1 MRRFF
6 AARIEDGIAYFDA
19 QESAH
24 MRKVLRMTEGMQI
37 IVPEGRG
44 EWLAEI
50 TEMGA
55 EAQAKLLEW
64 QGCKAEPNKKITLYL
79 AYTKSDKME
88 LVVQKAVELGASAV
102 QPFISS
108 RCVKIPDAKSAQK
121 GNERMSRIAHEAVKQ
136 CGRAADMTVGMP
148 LKYNEFLQ
156 AIGKHDL
163 TIFAYE
169 CADEPLK
176 PILSTDAEDIAIIIG
191 CEGGFSE
198 KEAEE
203 IIAAGA
209 KCISLGARILR
220 AETAAIALLAITA
233 YETGC

>member
-19 QESAH
+19 AESAH

-44 EWLAEI
+44 EWLAELTLI
-50 TEMGA
+50 DT

-64 QGCKAEPNKKITLYL
+64 RGCKAEPNKKITLYL

-88 LVVQKAVELGASAV
+88 LVVQKSVELGASAV
-102 QPFISS
+102 MPFISS

-121 GNERMSRIAHEAVKQ
+121 GNERMKRIAHEAIKQ
-136 CGRAADMTVGMP
+136 CGRALEMEIGMP
-148 LKYNEFLQ
+148 LAYKDFLKEI
-156 AIGKHDL
+156 AKHEL
-163 TIFAYE
+163 TVFAYE
-169 CADEPLK
+169 CADSPLK
-176 PILSTDAEDIAIIIG
+176 PILQTDAEDIAIIIG

-209 KCISLGARILR
+209 QCISLGARILR

>member
-1 MRRFF
+1 
-6 AARIEDGIAYFDA
+6 
-19 QESAH
+19 
-24 MRKVLRMTEGMQI
+24 
-37 IVPEGRG
+37 
-44 EWLAEI
+44 
-50 TEMGA
+50 
-55 EAQAKLLEW
+55 
-64 QGCKAEPNKKITLYL
+64 
-79 AYTKSDKME
+79 ME

-102 QPFISS
+102 MPFISS

-136 CGRAADMTVGMP
+136 CGRAAEMTVGMP
-148 LKYNEFLQ
+148 LKYGDFLKE
-156 AIGKHDL
+156 IGKHEL

-169 CADEPLK
+169 CAEEPLK
-176 PILSTDAEDIAIIIG
+176 PILTTDAEDIAIIIG

-209 KCISLGARILR
+209 KCVSLGARILR
-220 AETAAIALLAITA
+220 AETAAIALLAIAA

>member
-6 AARIEDGIAYFDA
+6 AARIEDGVAYFDGA
-19 QESAH
+19 ESAH

-44 EWLAEI
+44 QWLAEI
-50 TEMGA
+50 TQIEG

-64 QGCKAEPNKKITLYL
+64 QGCAAEPNKRITLYL

-88 LVVQKAVELGASAV
+88 LVVQKSVELGASAV
-102 QPFISS
+102 VPFISS
-108 RCVKIPDAKSAQK
+108 RCVKIPDAKSAAK
-121 GNERMSRIAHEAVKQ
+121 GNERMKRIAHEAVKQ
-136 CGRAADMTVGMP
+136 CGRAAEMEVTMP
-148 LKYNEFLQ
+148 LSYKEFLES
-156 AIGKHDL
+156 IGKHQL
-163 TIFAYE
+163 TVFAYE
-169 CADEPLK
+169 CAETPLK
-176 PILSTDAEDIAIIIG
+176 PVLQTDAEDIAIIIG

-203 IIAAGA
+203 IISAGA

-220 AETAAIALLAITA
+220 AETAAIALLAIAA

>member
-1 MRRFF
+1 
-6 AARIEDGIAYFDA
+6 
-19 QESAH
+19 

-50 TEMGA
+50 TEIDV
-55 EAQAKLLEW
+55 EAKARLIEW
-64 QGCKAEPNKKITLYL
+64 RGCKAEPNKRITLYL

-88 LVVQKAVELGASAV
+88 LVVQKAVELGASTVA
-102 QPFISS
+102 PFISS
-108 RCVKIPDAKSAQK
+108 RCVKIPDGKSAAK
-121 GNERMSRIAHEAVKQ
+121 GNERMRRIAHEAVKQ
-136 CGRAADMTVGMP
+136 CGRAAEMEVSMP
-148 LKYNEFLQ
+148 LSYKEFL
-156 AIGKHDL
+156 AEIAKHEL

-169 CADEPLK
+169 CADTPLK
-176 PILSTDAEDIAIIIG
+176 PILQTDAEDIAVIIG

-203 IIAAGA
+203 IIAVGA
-209 KCISLGARILR
+209 KCVSLGNRILR